1 MLERQNKKM
10 KKATKLINNEVVE
23 ESTEEFYEIKK
34 KKTMAFRE
42 ICHCLLILMSR
53 TK

>member
-10 KKATKLINNEVVE
+10 KKATKIINNEVVE

-34 KKTMAFRE
+34 EKDNGF
-42 ICHCLLILMSR
+42 
-53 TK
+53 